1 MKVADGGAED
11 GEGAG
16 DDGHFQKRQPVLD
29 AVEREPFAGPW
40 NFAGA
45 GAKGEGADGVEADDE
60 ESPLRSQD
68 ADDFAEDIARVFCG
82 VQCVGGDD
90 GVNGAGFKREF
101 VPFGEAVAAFGGDA
115 GAGFYRRAPE
125 QVGVWPS
132 ELEGVKAECGAGG
145 AVAFALLAQGD
156 KAAEAGLKP
165 S

>member
-1 MKVADGGAED
+1 MSTALFGGENSRD
-11 GEGAG
+11 SIRGM
-16 DDGHFQKRQPVLD
+16 
-29 AVEREPFAGPW
+29 
-40 NFAGA
+40 
-45 GAKGEGADGVEADDE
+45 
-60 ESPLRSQD
+60 RSSSIHD
-68 ADDFAEDIARVFCG
+68 CPADDFAEDVARVFCG

-115 GAGFYRRAPE
+115 RAGFNRGAPE

-132 ELEGVKAECGAGG
+132 ELERVKAECGAGG
-145 AVAFALLAQGD
+145 AVAFALLAHGD